1 MAGTPMCRTLGLVLV
16 AVASVG
22 CRDPILASPAATP
35 VAPPDSVPYEI
46 VDLGTLGGLYADGR
60 AINDRGQVMG
70 MSYVADG
77 APRAFL
83 WDGGVMHGYGPLDE
97 RFPAIP
103 YAFNAVGEL
112 AGLSWVTSQYY
123 HAVRWRDSTAQD
135 LGTLGGP
142 RSYANALN
150 SRGQVVGSSGVGG
163 TADSLHAFLWDS
175 GGMSDLG
182 TRGGS
187 GSEAFDI
194 NEAGQVVGW
203 SNVTSGAVHA
213 FLWQAGAG
221 AGAGT
226 MQDLGTLGGAAS
238 SAFRINERGQVAG
251 TSETAAGE
259 THAFLWSAGVMQ
271 DMGTLGFSGSE
282 AVALNQRGQVAG
294 NLTRPYES
302 HAFLWD
308 SGVTTM
314 LDDGLSSHETV
325 VHDMNDQGQVVGRM
339 KVERQNGEDRFHA
352 FLWED
357 GRLYD
362 LGALGSESQY
372 ANSSATAI
380 NARGDIVGTSGI
392 HPVLWRRVTTPPTR
406 QLAVTSR

>member
-1 MAGTPMCRTLGLVLV
+1 MAGTPMGRTLGLVLV

-60 AINDRGQVMG
+60 DINDRGQVMG

-103 YAFNAVGEL
+103 YAFNAIGEL

-123 HAVRWRDSTAQD
+123 HAVLWRDSTAQD

-175 GGMSDLG
+175 GGMRDLG
-182 TRGGS
+182 TLGGS

-221 AGAGT
+221 AGA
-226 MQDLGTLGGAAS
+226 MQDLGTLGGATS

-271 DMGTLGFSGSE
+271 DMGTLGFFGSE

-294 NLTRPYES
+294 NLTPPSSRTRSCGTAARARCWTTGSRATRPS
-302 HAFLWD
+302 
-308 SGVTTM
+308 STT
-314 LDDGLSSHETV
+314 
-325 VHDMNDQGQVVGRM
+325 
-339 KVERQNGEDRFHA
+339 
-352 FLWED
+352 
-357 GRLYD
+357 
-362 LGALGSESQY
+362 
-372 ANSSATAI
+372 
-380 NARGDIVGTSGI
+380 
-392 HPVLWRRVTTPPTR
+392 
-406 QLAVTSR
+406 